1 MREGKPKVY
10 LHSLADGIH
19 EALVRSFLVPK
30 DDRFL
35 VIHQHQEEEFYY
47 NQNYL
52 GPSRDDDLIVIQ
64 ILGGK
69 PRSEEVK
76 RAFYADLAGTLFNKI
91 GLKPGN
97 VFVTVTTNSFE
108 DWSFGDGKAQML
120 DLIKP

>member
-1 MREGKPKVY
+1 MRAGKPKDY

-47 NQNYL
+47 HQSYL
-52 GPSRDDDLIVIQ
+52 GPCRDDDLVVIQ

-76 RAFYADLAGTLFNKI
+76 RAFYADLAETLFGKI

-97 VFVTVTTNSFE
+97 VFVTVSTNSFE
-108 DWSFGDGKAQML
+108 DWSFGNGKAQML
-120 DLIKP
+120 DLLK